1 MIKIMAYMVI
11 VGLVGFLRLRM
22 KYDRLVSWLMFFAAA
37 FLFIDFS
44 GRLLNSGGEGFSFL
58 WNTSQI
64 GNITID
70 FHPEPKDAELL
81 LPLFFISLITILHNN
96 IFRYEEKKS
105 AFNALVTL
113 NFVSL
118 SLLVCAENCVQLI
131 TAVFITDILGYLI
144 LKDVDSSR
152 RYVVYNFFAD
162 MCLFMVLALAC
173 GKLQSLDLNRL
184 PYYEEIGRHQDFV
197 GLVTTIALLAKTGCF
212 MFQSYLLDLHAARF
226 QRMSA
231 VNMLFAPL
239 AGIIVLL
246 RLNSLVTVSDLALP
260 LLKIMGTLTMAAGIV
275 YFVAVDNIKKKLV
288 YLNMGFIGF
297 LLLLLV
303 KNGFAWSWLC
313 AGYYV
318 AACFFNL
325 LLLKIYLYQNHEVR
339 VSEMLNSRETN
350 SALMNATLM
359 QLILAANVFFAVIWK
374 IAGKFASSGWIWGGG
389 AAVLAAVALVLN
401 QIYRSPHTR
410 RLESLNPN
418 PLRPLSFVVN
428 FSLLIYGSWVLN
440 AFTPY
445 NIAFMVLFLAGI
457 VLLPLSRLR
466 AVYGIE
472 WLQKEDLSKSFFF
485 YALVTPLM
493 YISRTLWLLVD
504 FVFSEKIITAGL
516 SALNRLGLS
525 VFFKI
530 NRKSY
535 MAYFVFILLGF
546 LAFIVSFYRSELP

>member
-1 MIKIMAYMVI
+1 MVI

-197 GLVTTIALLAKTGCF
+197 GLVTAIALLAKTGCF

-374 IAGKFASSGWIWGGG
+374 IAGKFASSGWIWGGS

-418 PLRPLSFVVN
+418 ALRPLSFVVN

>member
-1 MIKIMAYMVI
+1 MVI

-37 FLFIDFS
+37 FLFIDLS
-44 GRLLNSGGEGFSFL
+44 DRLLNSGGEGFSFL
-58 WNTSQI
+58 WDTSQI

-197 GLVTTIALLAKTGCF
+197 GLVTAIALLAKTGCF

-325 LLLKIYLYQNHEVR
+325 LLLKIYLYQNHEVQ

-359 QLILAANVFFAVIWK
+359 QLILAANVFFTVIWK

-410 RLESLNPN
+410 RLECLNPN

-546 LAFIVSFYRSELP
+546 LAFVVSFYRSALP

>member
-1 MIKIMAYMVI
+1 
-11 VGLVGFLRLRM
+11 M

-197 GLVTTIALLAKTGCF
+197 GLVTAIALLAKTGCF

-260 LLKIMGTLTMAAGIV
+260 LLKIMGTLTIAAGIV

-374 IAGKFASSGWIWGGG
+374 IAGKFASSGWIWGGS

-410 RLESLNPN
+410 RLERLNPN

-546 LAFIVSFYRSELP
+546 LAFVVSFYRSELP

>member
-1 MIKIMAYMVI
+1 
-11 VGLVGFLRLRM
+11 M
-22 KYDRLVSWLMFFAAA
+22 KKKRAA
-37 FLFIDFS
+37 FKL
-44 GRLLNSGGEGFSFL
+44 
-58 WNTSQI
+58 
-64 GNITID
+64 
-70 FHPEPKDAELL
+70 
-81 LPLFFISLITILHNN
+81 
-96 IFRYEEKKS
+96 
-105 AFNALVTL
+105 LVTL

-118 SLLVCAENCVQLI
+118 SLLVCAENYVQLI
-131 TAVFITDILGYLI
+131 TSVFITDILGYLI

-162 MCLFMVLALAC
+162 MCLFMVMALAC
-173 GKLQSLDLNRL
+173 GKLQSLELNRL
-184 PYYEEIGRHQDFV
+184 PYYEEIGRHRDFV
-197 GLVTTIALLAKTGCF
+197 GLVTAVALLVKTGCF

-239 AGIIVLL
+239 AGIIELL

-260 LLKIMGTLTMAAGIV
+260 LLKIIGTLTMVAGIV
-275 YFVAVDNIKKKLV
+275 YFVVVDNIKKKLV

-303 KNGFAWSWLC
+303 KNGFAWNWLC

-325 LLLKIYLYQNHEVR
+325 LLLKIYLYQNHEVQ

-350 SALMNATLM
+350 SVLMNATLM
-359 QLILAANVFFAVIWK
+359 QLILAANVFFAVVWK
-374 IAGKFASSGWIWGGG
+374 IAGNSAVSGWILGGG

-428 FSLLIYGSWVLN
+428 FSLLIYGSWVLD

-466 AVYGIE
+466 TVYGIE

-535 MAYFVFILLGF
+535 MACFVFILLGF
-546 LAFIVSFYRSELP
+546 LAFVVSFYRSELP

>member
-1 MIKIMAYMVI
+1 
-11 VGLVGFLRLRM
+11 M

-37 FLFIDFS
+37 FLFIDLS

-58 WNTSQI
+58 WDTSQI

-275 YFVAVDNIKKKLV
+275 YFIAVDNIKKKLV

-516 SALNRLGLS
+516 SALNRWGLS

-546 LAFIVSFYRSELP
+546 LAFVVSFYRSALP

>member
-1 MIKIMAYMVI
+1 MVI

-173 GKLQSLDLNRL
+173 GKLQSLDLSRL

-197 GLVTTIALLAKTGCF
+197 GLVTAIALLAKTGCF

-325 LLLKIYLYQNHEVR
+325 LLLKIYLYQNHEVQ

-410 RLESLNPN
+410 RLESLNQN

-546 LAFIVSFYRSELP
+546 LAFVVSFYRSELP

>member
-1 MIKIMAYMVI
+1 MIEIMAYMVI

-44 GRLLNSGGEGFSFL
+44 GKLLNGGNEGFSFL
-58 WNTSQI
+58 WNTSRVED
-64 GNITID
+64 ITID

-81 LPLFFISLITILHNN
+81 LPLFFMSLITILHNN

-105 AFNALVTL
+105 AFNALVTW

-118 SLLVCAENCVQLI
+118 SLLVCAENYVQLI
-131 TAVFITDILGYLI
+131 TSVFITDILGYLI

-162 MCLFMVLALAC
+162 MCLFMVMALAC
-173 GKLQSLDLNRL
+173 GKLQSLELNRL
-184 PYYEEIGRHQDFV
+184 PYYEEIGRHRDFI
-197 GLVTTIALLAKTGCF
+197 GLVTAVALLVKTGCF

-260 LLKIMGTLTMAAGIV
+260 LLKIIGTLTMVAGIV
-275 YFVAVDNIKKKLV
+275 YFVVVDNIKKKLV

-303 KNGFAWSWLC
+303 KNGFAWNWLY

-350 SALMNATLM
+350 SVLMNATLM
-359 QLILAANVFFAVIWK
+359 QLILAANVFFAVVWK
-374 IAGKFASSGWIWGGG
+374 IAGNSAASGWILGGG

-428 FSLLIYGSWVLN
+428 FSLLIYGSWVLD

-535 MAYFVFILLGF
+535 MACFVFILLGF
-546 LAFIVSFYRSELP
+546 LAFVVSFYRSELP